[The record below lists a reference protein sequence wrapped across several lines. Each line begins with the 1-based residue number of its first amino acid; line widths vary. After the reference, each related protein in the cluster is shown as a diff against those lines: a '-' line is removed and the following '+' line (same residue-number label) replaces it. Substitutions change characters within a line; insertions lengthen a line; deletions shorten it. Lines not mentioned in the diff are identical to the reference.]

1 MTFISLYVLLFNGTA
16 SILPQTNFT
25 YISKEHKKQAL
36 YTYVILRSDCHQLFF
51 HAVTDVQ
58 TFDKLV
64 NSLFSHLL
72 VCASQRFQSLVRMR
86 ISLAPK
92 NGLNS
97 LGNYCPGIFEVG
109 FKLFF
114 VQDEL
119 AKTLQCALNSDAVCS
134 RATSEPRTAEW
145 HWQYRGF
152 PHCSRNQ

>member
-64 NSLFSHLL
+64 NSLCESTL
-72 VCASQRFQSLVRMR
+72 SKPR
-86 ISLAPK
+86 K
-92 NGLNS
+92 
-97 LGNYCPGIFEVG
+97 
-109 FKLFF
+109 
-114 VQDEL
+114 DED
-119 AKTLQCALNSDAVCS
+119 KP
-134 RATSEPRTAEW
+134 RAEEWSE
-145 HWQYRGF
+145 
-152 PHCSRNQ
+152 